1 MSLRPGIIPFLEGIK
16 PFYEIIA
23 FSKLSKE
30 YAELII
36 NQIDKY
42 RKYFDYNLYREHCS
56 LVNNKFIKDISR
68 IGRDLR
74 RIIMV
79 DDLPENIENHID
91 NGILILPYDPDDGNE
106 DKVLFELKKLL
117 ILFYKMGYDD
127 LRLAIK
133 KYKNEIYN
141 KITMGQV

>member
-1 MSLRPGIIPFLEGIK
+1 
-16 PFYEIIA
+16 
-23 FSKLSKE
+23 
-30 YAELII
+30 
-36 NQIDKY
+36 
-42 RKYFDYNLYREHCS
+42 
-56 LVNNKFIKDISR
+56 
-68 IGRDLR
+68 
-74 RIIMV
+74 MV